1 MDARWNR
8 LWVLLALASLLLVPS
23 LGCDTE
29 EDDDDDTVA
38 EGTPP
43 EIVHEPIPDGQP
55 AFVEVS
61 VDCTVT
67 DDVGVSAVTLYYRP
81 AGTEDWNFAYLNAST
96 EPGQYVGKIAAS
108 VVSADGVDYYIR
120 AVDSGVPR
128 AEAYSPDGAP
138 ELFHHFDVEVVGQGL
153 PFVEDWE
160 GGSLSELGWLHVEQ
174 GMGDYTWEVSDLY
187 AWSGGYSAMHKEG
200 INGVPVFKDWLI
212 SPPLEYDGSIDVAVS
227 WYELGLYTEDME
239 VHGLY
244 VSTSGYDPDD
254 GDFQLVTELEAP
266 LEETWDSSQLY
277 DITEHIAEGVFYV
290 AFYYEGEY
298 PADKWFV
305 DDVYVGEPIAR
316 FELDDVVV
324 DPEEF
329 EPGDT
334 IDITLTVSNVSLVDS
349 LDLDASLVSDDTLL
363 DLSEASVDFGVI
375 PAGGSSTGGDAFAVT
390 IDVEHPDNTLLELTL
405 RLDDGEHTW
414 DLPFDVMMGTES
426 YASVTYDATNAG
438 EVILTV
444 GHGDPDAP
452 MYEVSTEVAD
462 AATWTTDV
470 TAEAW
475 TLPPD
480 AGENRWWLKVQND
493 GLYPAVITGFEI
505 DSGGELTASVEVPF
519 EVLALTTDVLY
530 LPPLAEL
537 EATAVTTV
545 PEVVEPGA
553 TGVELTIRVSNRGE
567 VATAG
572 VLTGTLT
579 SSDPDVSNLS
589 TGGLLFGADALPPG
603 EHATNDTAFTFDVD
617 AAHTDDS
624 DLEFTLS
631 ASDGVDDY
639 EIPVS
644 VPVPWARV
652 ELQELIVDDSTG
664 NGDGI
669 LDRGETVTLTAVLRN
684 TGDNDVVDPVTA
696 TIVQSATSV
705 ATATIADGTEEVA
718 DGLLAGDVY
727 IATAA
732 YELTAD
738 SGYMGDDL
746 VFDVEITDG
755 TDTWIQ
761 TYELELAARAWTAIG
776 GADDAIGDANGYMF
790 DIGQLHYRTDGEML
804 WIKVDSHT
812 PFTTDTL
819 WLTFAFYDV
828 PNWWTLEYHYAFGG
842 FRLLDDWFD
851 GWFVGTEVTPSVP
864 IEWETE
870 EEGGTYSF
878 LFRILLEDME
888 VDGHSLRMG
897 VHAGSCPF
905 VYYCDTSACTGSDSD
920 ADGMTDCF
928 GAYDAWFWLDLANAL
943 YSQDNDNLYIFTW

>member
-8 LWVLLALASLLLVPS
+8 FLVLLALTALLFVPA
-23 LGCDTE
+23 LGCDQE

-43 EIVHEPIPDGQP
+43 EIVHEPIPDGQQ

-61 VDCTVT
+61 VECTVT

-138 ELFHHFDVEVVGQGL
+138 EIFHHFDVEVVGQAL

-174 GMGDYTWEVSDLY
+174 AMGDYTWEVSGLY

-200 INGVPVFKDWLI
+200 INGVPIFQDWLI

-227 WYELGLYTEDME
+227 WYELGLYTGDME
-239 VHGLY
+239 VHSLY
-244 VSTSGYDPDD
+244 VSTSGNDPDD
-254 GDFQLVTELEAP
+254 GDFVLVQELEAP
-266 LEETWDSSQLY
+266 LEEEWDSSQLY
-277 DITEHIAEGVFYV
+277 EITDLIAEGVFYV

-316 FELDDVVV
+316 FELDEAAVEPTD
-324 DPEEF
+324 F
-329 EPGDT
+329 GPGDT

-349 LDLDASLVSDDTLL
+349 LEIDASLVSDDSML
-363 DLSEASVDFGVI
+363 DLGAASVQYGVI
-375 PAGGSSTGGDAFAVT
+375 PSGGSSSGDSSFAVT
-390 IDVEHPDNTLLELTL
+390 IDAEHPDNTLLELTL

-414 DLPFDVMMGTES
+414 DLPFDVMMGAES
-426 YASVTYDATNAG
+426 YATVDYDASISG

-452 MYEVSTEVAD
+452 VFEVSAEVGD
-462 AATWTTDV
+462 ASIWTTDV

-475 TLPPD
+475 NLPPD
-480 AGENRWWLKVQND
+480 AGENRWWVRVQND
-493 GLYPAVITGFEI
+493 GLYPALINGFEI
-505 DSGGELTASVEVPF
+505 DAGGEVTASTDVPF
-519 EVLALTTDVLY
+519 EVLAQSMDVLY
-530 LPPLAEL
+530 LPPLAVI
-537 EATAVTTV
+537 EATAVVTE

-553 TGVELTIRVSNRGE
+553 TGVELTIRLTNLGDVP
-567 VATAG
+567 TAG

-579 SSDPDVSNLS
+579 SADPDVSNVS
-589 TGGLLFGADALPPG
+589 AGGLLFGADALEPG
-603 EHATNDTAFTFDVD
+603 EVALNDTAFTFDVD
-617 AAHTDDS
+617 AGHTDDS

-631 ASDGVDDY
+631 ASDGVDAY
-639 EIPVS
+639 EIPVL
-644 VPVPWARV
+644 VPVPWAHV
-652 ELQELIVDDSTG
+652 ELEELIVDDSLG

-684 TGDNDVVDPVTA
+684 TGDNDVVDPLVA
-696 TIVQSATSV
+696 TIVQSATSEAV
-705 ATATIADGTEEVA
+705 ATITDGTEEVA
-718 DGLLAGDVY
+718 DGILAGDLHV
-727 IATAA
+727 ATAA
-732 YELTAD
+732 YELTLD

-746 VFDVEITDG
+746 LLDVELSDG
-755 TDTWIQ
+755 IDTWTQ
-761 TYELELAARAWTAIG
+761 AYELEVSARAWTAIT
-776 GADDAIGDANGYMF
+776 GAEDAMGDANGYMF
-790 DIGQLHYRTDGEML
+790 DVGQLHYKTDGEML
-804 WIKVDSHT
+804 WIKADSYT

-851 GWFVGTEVTPSVP
+851 GWFAGDEVTPSVP

-870 EEGGTYSF
+870 QDGGTYSF
-878 LFRILLEDME
+878 IFRVLLEDME
-888 VDGHSLRMG
+888 VDGHSLRLG

-905 VYYCDTSACTGSDSD
+905 VYYCDTSACSGADSD
-920 ADGMTDCF
+920 GDGMTDCF
-928 GAYDAWFWLDLANAL
+928 GSSDAWFWLDLANAL
-943 YSQDNDNLYIFTW
+943 YNQDNDNLYIFTW